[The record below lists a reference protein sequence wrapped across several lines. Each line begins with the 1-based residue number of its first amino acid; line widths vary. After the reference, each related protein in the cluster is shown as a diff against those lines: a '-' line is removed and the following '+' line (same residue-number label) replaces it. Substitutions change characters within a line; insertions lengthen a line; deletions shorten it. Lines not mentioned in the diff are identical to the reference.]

1 LSRSLWRLWTCR
13 RHCQQRHIPAQLCE
27 FLAARSAGIE
37 VGLEARALVSLQRPQ
52 RVEGEV
58 LRKLFVRAHS

>member
-1 LSRSLWRLWTCR
+1 MDTPGIL
-13 RHCQQRHIPAQLCE
+13 QAQVCE

-37 VGLEARALVSLQRPQ
+37 VGLEPCALVSLQRPQ